1 MRPGLGGSTLRELP
15 GIARVLHRHSSTSG
29 ASKQHREGLRTMHG
43 LLEQTTALP
52 ADSPLHCSGHKMAP
66 ALLETWDPHL

>member
-1 MRPGLGGSTLRELP
+1 
-15 GIARVLHRHSSTSG
+15 
-29 ASKQHREGLRTMHG
+29 MHG